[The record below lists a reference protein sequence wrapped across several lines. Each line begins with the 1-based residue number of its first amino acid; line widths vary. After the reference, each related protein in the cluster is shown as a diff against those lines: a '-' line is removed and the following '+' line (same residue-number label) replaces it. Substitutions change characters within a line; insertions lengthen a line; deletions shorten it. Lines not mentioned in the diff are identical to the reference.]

1 LWDKEYNGKTHF
13 IFKAN
18 DGTINS
24 TKQYLQNE
32 YFDYLIRDNRILSII
47 EKTQQEKK
55 FSKIVSRRMPYGIET
70 DLFNNLKKYPELNLK
85 FEQFDESVKI
95 YGVKGIKGG
104 AKRISGFVKKEYIV
118 DSIKTLKK
126 YKLFFSKTY
135 STNAVNFPKV
145 IKGYPNEI
153 CTSTFLMIGSFS
165 NQKEQLNC
173 LGYMETKFFKT
184 LLYFGKGTMNVT
196 KSVFKLI
203 PVQDFSESW
212 SDEKLYKKY
221 NLTSE
226 EIEFIESMFRSKE
239 INNG

>member
-1 LWDKEYNGKTHF
+1 
-13 IFKAN
+13 
-18 DGTINS
+18 
-24 TKQYLQNE
+24 
-32 YFDYLIRDNRILSII
+32 
-47 EKTQQEKK
+47 
-55 FSKIVSRRMPYGIET
+55 MPYGIET

-153 CTSTFLMIGSFS
+153 CTSTFLLRRYTHTRISS
-165 NQKEQLNC
+165 
-173 LGYMETKFFKT
+173 
-184 LLYFGKGTMNVT
+184 
-196 KSVFKLI
+196 
-203 PVQDFSESW
+203 
-212 SDEKLYKKY
+212 
-221 NLTSE
+221 
-226 EIEFIESMFRSKE
+226 R
-239 INNG
+239 